1 MPGPIRFTNLEP
13 EPYAKMK
20 AALDAIEKAS
30 CRIDDIDRQLKPL
43 KEKRKRFADKLSR
56 EFQNFYDAIGKE
68 NPHA

>member
-1 MPGPIRFTNLEP
+1 
-13 EPYAKMK
+13 MK
-20 AALDAIEKAS
+20 AALDAIGKAS